1 MPIGRATIMQIRGQY
16 LIQDNHDDYTSQS
29 AFSRGRGNVMCA
41 HTCTHA
47 HAIPSSHHD
56 RSSSFFPP
64 HVPFHPLTASK
75 CLESPPGGVS
85 WQKCIAAY
93 HTICSRC
100 TWKGRER
107 EREGYIYL
115 YLPGVSKVF
124 PLEEGKKTS
133 TFLPPPLSLS
143 SKNLRERTSVA
154 SLKRRSNLYRVGI
167 FCWHFSPPKAEQN
180 HARLPPRTYP
190 LGWRVTLERE
200 REREGGRMLVLH
212 RLGPRWEPAANWK
225 LSLITGEH
233 VGRSTPISRG
243 GYCSLSVPIRFP
255 TSAYLGETYS

>member
-1 MPIGRATIMQIRGQY
+1 MAKMHR
-16 LIQDNHDDYTSQS
+16 
-29 AFSRGRGNVMCA
+29 
-41 HTCTHA
+41 
-47 HAIPSSHHD
+47 
-56 RSSSFFPP
+56 
-64 HVPFHPLTASK
+64 
-75 CLESPPGGVS
+75 CLSYNMLAMHLEREGE
-85 WQKCIAAY
+85 
-93 HTICSRC
+93 
-100 TWKGRER
+100 RER
-107 EREGYIYL
+107 ERRIH
-115 YLPGVSKVF
+115 LPL
-124 PLEEGKKTS
+124 PTRRLESISLGRRKKN
-133 TFLPPPLSLS
+133 LHLSLS
-143 SKNLRERTSVA
+143 SKNLRGRTSVA
-154 SLKRRSNLYRVGI
+154 SLKRRSNLYRIGI
-167 FCWHFSPPKAEQN
+167 FCSHFSPPKAEQN